1 MTVLALLYKQSRV
14 PNFTIYGVLNVPYNV
29 VQKPSILLF
38 DEATSALDSTTERE
52 ILASV
57 AELAAGRTAIFV
69 AHRLSTAAQ
78 CDNVVVLEQGRV
90 VESGSHSEL
99 LQLDGTYAK
108 LWAQHATVDDMDAL
122 ASAA

>member
-1 MTVLALLYKQSRV
+1 MFVKQKLDVSKTYY
-14 PNFTIYGVLNVPYNV
+14 NFSPMHYFI

-38 DEATSALDSTTERE
+38 DEATSSLDSTTERE

-57 AELAAGRTAIFV
+57 SELAAGRTAIFV

-78 CDNVVVLEQGRV
+78 CDKVVVLEQGRV
-90 VESGSHSEL
+90 LQCGSHSEL
-99 LQLDGTYAK
+99 LQLHGKYAQ

>member
-1 MTVLALLYKQSRV
+1 VLNL
-14 PNFTIYGVLNVPYNV
+14 TIYGVLNVLYNV